1 MKLLTWR
8 SGVRFLLGPLFGFT
22 VLPPLAAPAS
32 PRKPTSPCT
41 GRPLQVLVCV
51 ATLPCRVD
59 VSSPSWPRFSD
70 IFSGRHPGVP
80 VNCFHVPSWLGHEA
94 VNLEVRGS
102 IPRGA
107 PCLVYR
113 FAPWPHSLRFASPRP
128 CALGALFGCWFVL
141 LRCLAEL
148 TFRVRLGPG
157 LAISSRV
164 AILGSP

>member
-1 MKLLTWR
+1 MLARPAASALHGAILVPGCPR
-8 SGVRFLLGPLFGFT
+8 SASTFLLPFLF
-22 VLPPLAAPAS
+22 LAARLGIPVPGPAR
-32 PRKPTSPCT
+32 PRCPRGCC
-41 GRPLQVLVCV
+41 VL
-51 ATLPCRVD
+51 A
-59 VSSPSWPRFSD
+59 SSGS
-70 IFSGRHPGVP
+70 HPGVP

-113 FAPWPHSLRFASPRP
+113 FAPWPHSLRFANPRP